1 MKDILYKLFH
11 PHRVIAF
18 LLFNLSVV
26 LLIYVFSYHLE
37 ETLIA
42 YITYP
47 LSAYSFT
54 IFCIWFYKACKF
66 GNTYVKEKSRA
77 YKFYNNNLEKIT
89 KINLYRSL
97 AFNLIYGLFK
107 LFTGIY
113 YKSIWFITFAIYYLL
128 LSIMK
133 TSLVRGVTNNDF
145 GKNKVIEYKKQ
156 RNTGIILLFLDIVLS
171 GIIILIIHQN
181 QVVKYS
187 GYLIYLVALY
197 DFYLIISA
205 IINIFKYKHS
215 NSPIISASKCIN
227 LTVAM
232 ISIISLEVAMIYE
245 FGNNDS
251 NFKLIMTSCTG
262 FGVALINSFMSIYM
276 IVSANN
282 KLKKCNE
289 EFTI

>member
-1 MKDILYKLFH
+1 MNKLIKKLFY
-11 PHRVIAF
+11 PNKIIAF
-18 LLFNLSVV
+18 LLFNLSVI
-26 LLIYVFSYHLE
+26 LLIYVFSFHLE

-47 LSAYSFT
+47 LSAYSLV

-66 GNTYVKEKSRA
+66 GNTYVKEKSKV
-77 YKFYNNNLEKIT
+77 YKFYNNNLKLIT
-89 KINLYRSL
+89 KTNLYLSL
-97 AFNLIYGLFK
+97 IINLIYGLFK

-133 TSLVRGVTNNDF
+133 TSLVKGVKNNDF
-145 GKNKVIEYKKQ
+145 GKNKMVEYKKL
-156 RNTGIILLFLDIVLS
+156 RNTGIILLFLDLILS
-171 GIIILIIHQN
+171 GIIILIIHQD
-181 QVVKYS
+181 QVVKYN

-205 IINIFKYKHS
+205 IVNIFKYKHS

-276 IVSANN
+276 IVRANK
-282 KLKKCNE
+282 KLPS
-289 EFTI
+289 